1 MHKRAL
7 NITVSLLD
15 QARFNPTAEALVH
28 PGGAINYRDLDA
40 LAWNSAQF
48 LYDSGIRKDMVVT
61 LRCTGELSLALAIL
75 GLTRLGA
82 PFICVPR
89 SAPVLQQADWAAS
102 CGSSVLLVDRRDADA
117 AILSR
122 TVVFD
127 LARVAA
133 GGKVDPG
140 ILDPYPKGPWMF
152 AAGSGSTGKRK
163 VIPVHHDHI
172 RARCHSARLDP
183 MFKPGTRLL
192 CMSHLSFSTI
202 IGRLFYAIETGA
214 CFVMMNRQARDFGA
228 YLTGKRVTV
237 LRASVFDAE
246 QVLARLGPDAE
257 NAFGFLDM
265 VVIGGSTVSGDLRR
279 RVRRGMN
286 ETLQV
291 SYGTNECHYISRA
304 LSPEVYE
311 ADSGVG
317 RPVPG
322 VELQIVDEHGRAVP
336 AGAVGRV
343 RVRSAGAVDG
353 YLNDEEATAKAFVDG
368 WFYPGDM
375 AKLTDKGALIHYGR
389 SDGVMIFDGIN
400 IYPVEIEECMVRHPA
415 VRDAASFAVRDPVHQ
430 DIPVCAVA
438 LFDGAHATG
447 TDLRDYAREW
457 LGHFGPRQVVI
468 LPRIPRNEQGKIIR
482 AELFEMTRAAM
493 R

>member
-1 MHKRAL
+1 MHNPAL
-7 NITVSLLD
+7 NITFSLMD
-15 QARFNPTAEALVH
+15 QARFNPGSEALIYAD
-28 PGGAINYRDLDA
+28 GAVSYRDLNT

-61 LRCTGELSLALAIL
+61 LRCASELSLALAIL

-102 CGSSVLLVDRRDADA
+102 CGSAVLLTDHRSADA
-117 AILSR
+117 AIASR

-127 LARVAA
+127 LPRVVA
-133 GGKVDPG
+133 GGKINSR
-140 ILDPYPKGPWMF
+140 ILDPYPNGPWMF
-152 AAGSGSTGKRK
+152 AVGSGSTGKRK
-163 VIPVHHDHI
+163 VIPVYHEHI
-172 RARCHSARLDP
+172 RARCHSARIDP

-202 IGRLFYAIETGA
+202 VGRLFYAIETGA
-214 CFVMMNRQARDFGA
+214 GFVMLHRQADDFVA
-228 YLTGKRVTV
+228 YLAAKRVTV

-246 QVLARLGPDAE
+246 QVLAQMGPDVE

-265 VVIGGSTVSGDLRR
+265 VVIGGSTVSGDLRQ
-279 RVRRGMN
+279 RVRRAMN
-286 ETLQV
+286 EKLQV
-291 SYGTNECHYISRA
+291 SYGTNECHYICRA
-304 LSPEVYE
+304 LPPEVYGAE
-311 ADSGVG
+311 GGVG

-322 VELQIVDEHGRAVP
+322 VTLEIVDEHDRAVP
-336 AGAVGRV
+336 AGVVGRV
-343 RVRSAGAVDG
+343 RVRSAGAVRG
-353 YLNDEEATAKAFVDG
+353 YLNDEAATAKAFAGG

-375 AKLTDKGALIHYGR
+375 ARLTDKGSLVHYGR

-400 IYPVEIEECMVRHPA
+400 IYPVEIEACMARHPA
-415 VRDAASFAVRDPVHQ
+415 VRDAACFPVRDRVHQ
-430 DIPVCAVA
+430 DVPVCAVA
-438 LFDGAHATG
+438 LFDGARATEA
-447 TDLRDYAREW
+447 DLRDYARER

-482 AELFEMTRAAM
+482 AELFEMARAAM